1 MSLLLLSVGK
11 KEDVS
16 AGSPTDCKDRHLLS
30 SRTSAQFLGAS
41 PHRQVK
47 KTDAFDSTQPD
58 VDQSPC
64 TDLKLPQELSGAPKE
79 QRRPYDSQRF
89 TSENDAA
96 RSQDWSTRETCISDR
111 AAEAQY
117 EAHSSRNDLHTGHG
131 SNGSVPSQA
140 GAGKPLSK
148 DRAAICDMCMS
159 NGTHICRNCFRVVC
173 RKCKEICDIDLC
185 SATKGQHK
193 FKELKKKPQQ
203 QRSADVEGLSSQG
216 GANVNEGMEDE
227 GEEWSCSRCTYLNPA
242 DYRICTMCAAS
253 RGFSPDEQSEPGTIV
268 CNSCTLHNKQGTK
281 VCVACH
287 KTIDLSEPPT
297 SYV

>member
-1 MSLLLLSVGK
+1 MSLLLFSVGK

-16 AGSPTDCKDRHLLS
+16 ADSPTDCKDRHLLS
-30 SRTSAQFLGAS
+30 SRTPAQFVGAS

-47 KTDAFDSTQPD
+47 KTDAFDLTQPD

-64 TDLKLPQELSGAPKE
+64 TTLKLPQELIGAPKE

-111 AAEAQY
+111 AAEVQY

-148 DRAAICDMCMS
+148 DPIAICDTCSS
-159 NGTHICRNCFRVVC
+159 NGSHICRNCLRFVC
-173 RKCKEICDIDLC
+173 NKCKEIYETDPC

-193 FKELKKKPQQ
+193 LIELKKIPQQ
-203 QRSADVEGLSSQG
+203 HRSA
-216 GANVNEGMEDE
+216 
-227 GEEWSCSRCTYLNPA
+227 
-242 DYRICTMCAAS
+242 
-253 RGFSPDEQSEPGTIV
+253 
-268 CNSCTLHNKQGTK
+268 
-281 VCVACH
+281 
-287 KTIDLSEPPT
+287 
-297 SYV
+297 YV